1 MESKMHANMQPTILL
16 VGNDKALHYLLGR
29 FVEESQCTLAVI
41 PGIASAQEI
50 TDINPKSIIFLSR
63 ELLVAAQT
71 LLTELTSIES
81 SIIVCSAVADES
93 IARELGA
100 DHCLLHPITYDS
112 FQKALEI
119 TNTPG
124 DA

>member
-1 MESKMHANMQPTILL
+1 MNPNIQQTILL
-16 VGNDKALHYLLGR
+16 VGSDQALNYLLGR
-29 FVEESQCTLAVI
+29 FVEESKCTLAVL
-41 PGIASAQEI
+41 PVIASAQEI

-63 ELLVAAQT
+63 EHLAAAQT
-71 LLTELTSIES
+71 LMTELTSLES

-112 FQKALEI
+112 FRKALEI

-124 DA
+124 NA